1 MKKLICA
8 LLACMLILITGC
20 GSKKAEETRWPVE
33 VNGVSF
39 ESAVKKAVSLSPT
52 VTESMYMMGYGGRL
66 VGMSEFCAAPKSAKK
81 PVRVGNSLLVDT
93 ESIVKLSPD
102 VVFTSVQLPKNAVE
116 ALNAAEIKI
125 VVIPPAES
133 SEQILDNCR
142 LIATAF
148 EGSEKAQ
155 LIYEQ
160 LELFF
165 ETTLDYIAECL
176 ENEIDPGET
185 TAVYLRKTPLVLAT
199 GDSLENEL
207 LQRIGFVNP
216 AAEFEDWSYPSEETD
231 SLSPDIIFRDKS
243 VQKKAMLKSEFYAN
257 SPAVAEEK
265 VFSLDAKVFER
276 RSPRLFFELE
286 ETMREA
292 FPEAFEIQKPSFVM
306 DIEPPPEPEK
316 SWWEK
321 LFD

>member
-8 LLACMLILITGC
+8 ILACMLILITGC
-20 GSKKAEETRWPVE
+20 GGQKAEDTRWPVE

-39 ESAVKKAVSLSPT
+39 ESAVKKAVSLSPS
-52 VTESMYMMGYGGRL
+52 VTESLYMMGYGGRL
-66 VGMSEFCAAPKSAKK
+66 VGISEFCVIPKSAQK
-81 PVRVGNSLLVDT
+81 PARVGNALLVDT
-93 ESIVKLSPD
+93 ESIIKLSPD

-142 LIATAF
+142 LIASVF

-165 ETTLDYIAECL
+165 DTTLDYIAECL

-185 TAVYLRKTPLVLAT
+185 TAIYLRKTPLVLAT

-231 SLSPDIIFRDKS
+231 NLSPDIIFRDKS
-243 VQKKAMLKSEFYAN
+243 VQKKTMLKSEFYAN

-292 FPEAFEIQKPSFVM
+292 FPEAFETPKPSFVM
-306 DIEPPPEPEK
+306 DIKPPPEPEK

-321 LFD
+321 LLD